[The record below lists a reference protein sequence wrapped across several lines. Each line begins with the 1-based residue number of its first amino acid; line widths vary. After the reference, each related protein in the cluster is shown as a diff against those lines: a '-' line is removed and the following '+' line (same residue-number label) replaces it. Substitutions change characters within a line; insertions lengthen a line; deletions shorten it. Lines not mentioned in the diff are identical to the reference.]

1 MYFELIIFT
10 LQNYRHSPTYK
21 TTQNSHFYV
30 RETRKERKFLYES
43 HELHESANRRTESTE

>member
-30 RETRKERKFLYES
+30 RNTRKARNKNNEHGLTRKNALIPYP
-43 HELHESANRRTESTE
+43 